1 MVVHVKLKVKP
12 MGSNIVREYVVLVN
26 GGAHSPEPVLVVDE
40 NIARELGF
48 MGGEVV
54 EASVADSKRKVY
66 LIRNAVELVLVDN
79 GEELSKI
86 KAHLVI
92 HPGLEEPLI
101 TDTTIDALGIQI
113 LSFSKGL
120 WKHINDPPGKV
131 RKSSKPS
138 INTEY

>member
-12 MGSNIVREYVVLVN
+12 MGSNIVRAYIVLVN

-66 LIRNAVELVLVDN
+66 LIRDAIELVLVDD

-101 TDTTIDALGIQI
+101 TDTTIDALGIQV
-113 LSFSKGL
+113 LSFGRGL
-120 WKHINDPPGKV
+120 WRHANDPPGKV
-131 RKSSKPS
+131 RRSAKP
-138 INTEY
+138 ITYVG